1 MCGIVGIFDV
11 REQREISE
19 PVLRAMNES
28 QHHRGPD
35 ESGLHLEPGVGLGHK
50 RLSIIDLT
58 TGKQPLYNE
67 DKSVVVVY
75 NGEIYNFQSLRK
87 RLESSGHIF
96 QTQTDTEV
104 VVHAWEEWGADCV
117 QEFRGMFAFAIW
129 DRNRQMLFLAR
140 DRLGI
145 KPLYYATLPD
155 GQLIFSSEMKALLKH
170 PDLERRIDPLAME
183 EYFALGY
190 VPEPRSILK
199 SISKLSS
206 GYSLAIE
213 RGKGIPTPVQYWDV
227 DFCSPVAIAEQ
238 DAVDTL
244 YETFA
249 DVVRMR
255 MVADVPVGAFLSGGV
270 DSSGVVAM
278 MAKSSSQPINTCS
291 ISFGD
296 PDFNESTYAENMA
309 QRLSTNHFVEQVDP
323 DDFSLLDKLALI
335 YDEPFADSSALPTY
349 KVCQLARKHVKVAL
363 SGDGGDEV
371 FAGYRRYWW
380 HMLEEPFRRLLPDM
394 VRRPVFSFLGRFYPK
409 ADWAPQVFRAKT
421 TFQAIARDDIE
432 AYFHSVSQ
440 STDEMRKSLFS
451 AKMRAD
457 LQGYEA
463 HELFASHAKAVE
475 GADPLAVVQYLDFK
489 TYLVGDI
496 LTKVDRASMANSL
509 EVRVPLLDHKLIEWA
524 ATLPR
529 DLKMKHKD
537 GKHVLKKA
545 LEQDV
550 PKDILYRKKMGFA
563 VPISNWF
570 RTDLRDHV
578 RERLLKGS
586 LPETGLFQMDY
597 VAQLI
602 ARHQSGVSDF
612 SSILWA
618 LLIFE
623 SFYRQVLNE
632 PESAAA

>member
-1 MCGIVGIFDV
+1 MCGITGIVDV

-19 PVLRAMNES
+19 ALLHAMNEA

-35 ESGLHLEPGVGLGHK
+35 DSGLHLEPGVGLGHK
-50 RLSIIDLT
+50 RLSIIDLAA
-58 TGKQPLYNE
+58 GKQPLYNE
-67 DKSVVVVY
+67 DRSVVVVY
-75 NGEIYNFQSLRK
+75 NGEIYNFQSLRE
-87 RLESSGHIF
+87 RLEKAGHTF
-96 QTQTDTEV
+96 QTRTDTEV
-104 VVHAWEEWGADCV
+104 VVHAWEQWGADCV
-117 QEFRGMFAFAIW
+117 REFRGMFAFAIW
-129 DRNRQMLFLAR
+129 DRKQQVLFLAR

-145 KPLYYATLPD
+145 KPLYYAALPN
-155 GQLIFSSEMKALLKH
+155 GQVIFSSEMKALLKH
-170 PDLERRIDPLAME
+170 PDLERRVCPQAIE

-190 VPEPRSILK
+190 VPEPRSIL
-199 SISKLSS
+199 SSVRKLPS
-206 GYSLAIE
+206 GCSLSIE
-213 RGKGIPTPVQYWDV
+213 RGQGVPKPVPYWNV
-227 DFCSPVAIAEQ
+227 DFSSTDSITEH
-238 DAVDTL
+238 DAVDALRETL
-244 YETFA
+244 E

-278 MAKSSSQPINTCS
+278 MAKSSSQPVNTCS

-296 PDFNESTYAENMA
+296 PKFNESAYAESMA

-323 DDFSLLDKLALI
+323 NDISLLDRLALI

-349 KVCQLARKHVKVAL
+349 KVCELARKHVKVAL

-371 FAGYRRYWW
+371 FAGYRRYRW

-394 VRRPVFSFLGRFYPK
+394 VRRPLFSFLGRYYPK

-421 TFQAIARDDIE
+421 TFQAIGKDDTE

-440 STDEMRKSLFS
+440 STDEMRHSLFS
-451 AKMRAD
+451 PGLRAD
-457 LQGYEA
+457 LQGYA
-463 HELFASHAKAVE
+463 AQELFAGHAKAVE
-475 GADPLAVVQYLDFK
+475 GADPLAVVQYLDMK

-524 ATLPR
+524 ARLPR
-529 DLKMKHKD
+529 ELKMKNKE
-537 GKHVLKKA
+537 GKYVLKKA
-545 LEQDV
+545 LAPEV
-550 PKDILYRKKMGFA
+550 PDDILYRRKMGFA
-563 VPISNWF
+563 VPIGKWF

-578 RERLLKGS
+578 RKRLLHGS
-586 LPETGLFQMDY
+586 LPDTGLFQMEY
-597 VAQLI
+597 IGQLI
-602 ARHQSGVSDF
+602 SQHQSGVRDF

-623 SFYRQVLNE
+623 SFNRQVLQGTV
-632 PESAAA
+632 AA